1 MQPFRLPEFY
11 LPHPPRL
18 NPHLDYA
25 REHAAAWAQRL
36 GMHDEPGPNGAPVWD
51 VETLA
56 RMDFA
61 LLCAYTHPECDAETL
76 ALVTEWYIWVFYF
89 DDYFLAEFKHPQH
102 RVEAVRYLERLEE
115 FMPEPGCTA
124 PEPANASEA
133 GLLDCWLRTLP
144 AMTADWRRRMRL
156 STHNLMVESLWEL
169 DNIVRERV
177 ANPIEYLEMRRR
189 VGGAPWSANLVEFA
203 ADAEVPDRFAG
214 TRPLHVLCETFSDAV
229 HLRNDLF
236 SYEREVRVE
245 GENANLVLVLER
257 FLGLPTQ
264 RAADLVNDLITSRLR
279 QYEDTAGIAVPQ
291 LFLEH
296 GATPAEQLAVARYVR
311 GLQDWQSGGHEWHL
325 RSSRY
330 MNSGLATGPTGLG
343 SGVARLRPGA
353 RMLVN
358 QQTPPPRTPG
368 PLPLGKLS
376 MPYPVTV
383 NPHVATARADLPE
396 WLSAMGL
403 LDDPRTGWTP
413 ESVER
418 DDYAA
423 LAAMTDSDA
432 TVGELVRRARWCAWG
447 FLAGDLLTHV
457 FRADPVGGREELRRL
472 RTQLTDGSVAP
483 ASPLENALRVLWRS
497 TASATDTHGR
507 RRLRSALLNTIT
519 AWESVL
525 ENETRHRIP
534 DPVDYLDSRRHAFG
548 GAVLAALGP
557 AAGIAHPD
565 IADASVIRQLEHSA
579 YDHAALV
586 NDLHSYQKEIEYDA
600 EHHNLVYLTESFLHC
615 SREAARD
622 IVADLAEERLH
633 QFEHLTRDE
642 LPAFF
647 TDYHLPEETRAAI
660 LDHVRRLR
668 EYLAG
673 NLAWHTATP
682 RYPESTLRQRPR
694 PPLTRLP
701 STPFTSVLAGAANP
715 RTRSRT
721 PST

>member
-18 NPHLDYA
+18 NPHLDHA

-36 GMHDEPGPNGAPVWD
+36 GMHDEPGPGGQPIWD

-56 RMDFA
+56 RMDYA
-61 LLCAYTHPECDAETL
+61 LLCAYTHPECDADTL

-89 DDYFLAEFKHPQH
+89 DDYFLAEFKQPQQ
-102 RVEAVRYLERLEE
+102 RVEAVRYLERLQA
-115 FMPEPGCTA
+115 FMPEPGCAA

-144 AMTADWRRRMRL
+144 AMTADWRRRMRR

-203 ADAEVPDRFAG
+203 AEAEVPDRFAD

-279 QYEDTAGIAVPQ
+279 QFEDTAEVDVPQ

-296 GATPAEQLAVARYVR
+296 GATAAEQLAVARYVR

-330 MNSGLATGPTGLG
+330 MNRGVATGPAGLG
-343 SGVARLRPGA
+343 SGVARLRPGL
-353 RMLVN
+353 RILVN
-358 QQTPPPRTPG
+358 QQVPPPRTPG
-368 PLPLGKLS
+368 QLPVGALS

-383 NPHVATARADLPE
+383 NPHLATARADLPE
-396 WLSAMGL
+396 WLSGKGM
-403 LDDPRTGWTP
+403 LDVRAGWTP
-413 ESVER
+413 ESVRR
-418 DDYAA
+418 DDFAA
-423 LAAMTDSDA
+423 LAALTDSDA

-447 FLAGDLLTHV
+447 FYAGDLLSQV
-457 FRADPVGGREELRRL
+457 FRAEPVGGREQLRRL
-472 RTQLTDGSVAP
+472 RTQLTDGSAAP
-483 ASPLENALRVLWRS
+483 VTPLEHGFRELWHS
-497 TASATDTHGR
+497 TASASDAHGR
-507 RRLRSALLNTIT
+507 RRLHTALLEMIT

-525 ENETRHRIP
+525 ENESRRRIP
-534 DPVDYLDSRRHAFG
+534 DPVDYLDNRRRAFG
-548 GAVLAALGP
+548 GAVLAALGTSSSTV
-557 AAGIAHPD
+557 HPD

-586 NDLHSYQKEIEYDA
+586 NDLYSYQKEIEYDG

-622 IVADLAEERLH
+622 IVADLAEERLR

-642 LPAFF
+642 LPGFF
-647 TDYHLPEETRAAI
+647 TDYRLPEETRAAV
-660 LDHVRRLR
+660 LNHVRRLR

-673 NLAWHTATP
+673 NLAWHTATA
-682 RYPESTLRQRPR
+682 RYPESTLRQRR
-694 PPLTRLP
+694 RAP
-701 STPFTSVLAGAANP
+701 SGRVSSSPFTSVLAGAASLRARRRNA
-715 RTRSRT
+715 SI
-721 PST
+721 